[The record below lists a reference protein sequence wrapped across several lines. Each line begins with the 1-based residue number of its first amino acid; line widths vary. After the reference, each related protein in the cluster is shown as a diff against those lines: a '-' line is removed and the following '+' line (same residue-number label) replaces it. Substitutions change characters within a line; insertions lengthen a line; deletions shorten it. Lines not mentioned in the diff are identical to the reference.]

1 MPANCCYSLLLLLLV
16 SYLFCHLFL
25 INCLIFVLVQ
35 STTKVKEL
43 QDQLNI
49 TLTKTHRK
57 VNSLKSQFT
66 EHKKKWESVSEF
78 NFSSTVQEALTKLSE
93 ELLTKT
99 T

>member
-1 MPANCCYSLLLLLLV
+1 M
-16 SYLFCHLFL
+16 
-25 INCLIFVLVQ
+25 
-35 STTKVKEL
+35 KEL

-78 NFSSTVQEALTKLSE
+78 NFSSTLQEAHTKLSE